1 MNQRVIRRGQIWLVD
16 WSPGRGS
23 EQLGKRAALVIQTD
37 AANSN
42 PHYPNT
48 IVVTLSTKGLP
59 VATHI
64 PVEPDA
70 SNGLREKSWV
80 KCEQVLTISKHRL
93 DQQWG
98 HLSAAA
104 MSKVESAVK
113 TALGMWSDG

>member
-1 MNQRVIRRGQIWLVD
+1 MNPPVIRRGQIWLVD

-23 EQLGKRAALVIQTD
+23 EQLGKRPALVIQTD

-42 PHYPNT
+42 PRYPNT

-64 PVEPDA
+64 PVDPDA

-80 KCEQVLTISKHRL
+80 KCEQILTISKQRL
-93 DQQWG
+93 DQRWG
-98 HLSAAA
+98 QLAAA
-104 MSKVESAVK
+104 DMAKVEFAVK
-113 TALGMWSDG
+113 TALGMQSP

>member
-16 WSPGRGS
+16 WSLGRGS
-23 EQLGKRAALVIQTD
+23 EQPGKRPALVIQTD

-48 IVVTLSTKGLP
+48 IVATISTKGLP

-70 SNGLREKSWV
+70 SNGLPEKSWV

-93 DQQWG
+93 DEPWG